1 MFRGL
6 ASNSASAC
14 KGNEMIRRKIA
25 RESVLA
31 AMVATLAVGGA
42 MSASAEVYVQCPGD
56 TDGDAVI
63 DDPLDPEL
71 LAHPNAVCMH
81 LTSGDGFVNMSDVD
95 ANPTLTPDG
104 LVTRGRP
111 QYMFGYSDLTGTP
124 PEDILVDGVLNAQ
137 YAAPTIALA
146 EGDEFYLAL
155 SNVGMAMRPDLSDP
169 HTIHWHGYP
178 DASAVFDGVPDAS
191 ISIAMGNTLTYYHRA
206 NDPGTFM
213 YHCHVEATEHMQ
225 MGMLGNLYVLAA
237 QNELPD
243 GTDLNGF
250 THQAGN
256 KYVYNDGDGSTYY
269 DVEFPLQLS
278 SFDPEFHDASLLV
291 QPLPFAEMNDTY
303 PMING
308 RGYPETLITQPLPN
322 TEDGRIAQPQSS
334 LVEASAG
341 DQVLLRISNLS
352 VTEFFTLSS
361 PSLRMRVVGTG
372 AHILRG
378 PDGKDLSYYTSSV
391 TVGGGQA
398 FDVILDTTG
407 VPPGRYFLY
416 SSNLQFLSNNTEDR
430 GGIMTEIRIN

>member
-1 MFRGL
+1 
-6 ASNSASAC
+6 
-14 KGNEMIRRKIA
+14 
-25 RESVLA
+25 
-31 AMVATLAVGGA
+31 
-42 MSASAEVYVQCPGD
+42 
-56 TDGDAVI
+56 
-63 DDPLDPEL
+63 
-71 LAHPNAVCMH
+71 
-81 LTSGDGFVNMSDVD
+81 
-95 ANPTLTPDG
+95 
-104 LVTRGRP
+104 
-111 QYMFGYSDLTGTP
+111 
-124 PEDILVDGVLNAQ
+124 
-137 YAAPTIALA
+137 
-146 EGDEFYLAL
+146 
-155 SNVGMAMRPDLSDP
+155 
-169 HTIHWHGYP
+169 
-178 DASAVFDGVPDAS
+178 
-191 ISIAMGNTLTYYHRA
+191 
-206 NDPGTFM
+206 M